1 MNITHDDS
9 NWGLATVWI
18 VGIAIGGSIEIAIQL
33 LSQSLTL
40 WL

>member
-1 MNITHDDS
+1 MNITHDDN

-18 VGIAIGGSIEIAIQL
+18 VGITIGGSIEIAIQL

>member
-1 MNITHDDS
+1 MNITDDDS

-18 VGIAIGGSIEIAIQL
+18 VGIAIGGSVEIAIQL

>member
-1 MNITHDDS
+1 MNITLDDS